1 MNSDNLWCPYTEEAL
16 TRVDCPHCMSAAH
29 AAATK
34 QPDVSVSMLVRLADA
49 LERANEPFGNEVFA
63 DLVAEARQVVKE
75 LA

>member
-1 MNSDNLWCPYTEEAL
+1 
-16 TRVDCPHCMSAAH
+16 MSAAH